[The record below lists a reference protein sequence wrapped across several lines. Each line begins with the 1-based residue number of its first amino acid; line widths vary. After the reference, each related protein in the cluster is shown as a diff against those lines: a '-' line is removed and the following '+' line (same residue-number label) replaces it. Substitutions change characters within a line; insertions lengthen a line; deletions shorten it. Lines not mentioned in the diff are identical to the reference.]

1 LIMDLSFSCS
11 CFFCHSLPVACR
23 NNFI

>member
-1 LIMDLSFSCS
+1 LIMALSFSCS